1 MADKKF
7 RRQRIIYFV
16 GILLAAL
23 LLVIVRAVLVPF
35 GLALLL
41 VYIVNPLI
49 KAAEKHGF
57 SRLWIVCF
65 ITIASLLLGGI
76 LFLYALPVIS
86 QKIEQFALNLPTIL
100 LRLERLFYEGQKE
113 IEEMFQGH
121 PLVSVLF
128 QEIEVS
134 AGAFLEKSIKGLAA
148 TVPHI
153 LSIFLVPFIA
163 FHLLKDWSEI
173 GKFLLANFP
182 FLQQERFL
190 QLGKELDCVVG
201 GFIRGQFL
209 ASIFVGLLATV
220 GLLIM
225 KVDSPLLMGAFAGIT
240 NIIPYFGPIIGS
252 LPPVISVLMT
262 SPTRALLVLI
272 FFIAIQQIESLLIA
286 PYIFTT
292 TLGLHP
298 LVIVFSLLT
307 GGYLFG
313 FWGLLIAV
321 PLAGASKIFWQNIRE
336 FS

>member
-1 MADKKF
+1 M
-7 RRQRIIYFV
+7 YFA
-16 GILLAAL
+16 GILLAVF

-49 KAAEKHGF
+49 KTAEKHGF
-57 SRLWIVCF
+57 SRLWIVYF
-65 ITIASLLLGGI
+65 LTIASLLLGGI
-76 LFLYALPVIS
+76 LFLYALPAIS

-100 LRLERLFYEGQKE
+100 LRLEGLFYEGQKE

-121 PLVSVLF
+121 PLVNVFF
-128 QEIEVS
+128 QEIEVT
-134 AGAFLEKSIKGLAA
+134 AVAFLEKSIKGLAA
-148 TVPHI
+148 IVPHI
-153 LSIFLVPFIA
+153 LSVFLVPFVA

-173 GKFLLANFP
+173 GKSLVSHFP
-182 FLQQERFL
+182 YLQRDRFL

-201 GFIRGQFL
+201 GFIRGQIL

-252 LPPVISVLMT
+252 LPPVICVLMA
-262 SPTRALLVLI
+262 SPTKALLVLI

-298 LVIVFSLLT
+298 LIIVFALLT

-313 FWGLLIAV
+313 FWGLIIAV
-321 PLAGASKIFWQNIRE
+321 PFAGASKILWQNIKE